1 VRSRP
6 INPRAAALV
15 ASVAL
20 LVLGA
25 AGCGGESETATPPT
39 ETTTTQEPPV
49 TTEEPPATT
58 ETEPEPPAATTL
70 RIVVHGGK
78 PTGGIMRV
86 TVKKGEQVTLVV
98 VSDRADEVHLHGY
111 DLTANTA
118 PGMNARIAFV
128 AKLPGRFEIEL
139 EDAGLQIGELEVRP

>member
-1 VRSRP
+1 MRSTFT
-6 INPRAAALV
+6 NLRAAALV

-20 LVLGA
+20 LLLGA
-25 AGCGGESETATPPT
+25 AGCGGGSETGAPPT
-39 ETTTTQEPPV
+39 ET

-58 ETEPEPPAATTL
+58 ETEPEPPAGTTV
-70 RIVVHGGK
+70 RIVVRGGK
-78 PTGGIMRV
+78 TAGGIERV
-86 TVKKGEQVTLVV
+86 TVKKGEQVSLVV

-139 EDAGLQIGELEVRP
+139 EHAGLQIGELEVRP